1 MGYVIKMY
9 DRMGNIAYY
18 NSYFPTKSRRFAA
31 VYSTLE
37 KAEEVRDRYIFDCPT
52 EIIEVKNDKR

>member
-1 MGYVIKMY
+1 MY